1 MTPFAARG
9 VAAAVPDARASCAA
23 CGRVRT
29 VAGPILGAMIPARI
43 RRCRIRLPRRSALLG
58 IITLVALAALL
69 PGSIGGR
76 AQGADRETR
85 IAMSAPTTLDPA
97 EAGDAAS
104 AAVIAQL
111 FEGLT
116 AIDGSLVPRPAL
128 AASWTFADG
137 NRTVDF
143 TLRDGLT
150 FSDGTPISA
159 DDVLRSWLRVLDP
172 AARSP
177 LAALLY
183 DVVGARAYATGASA
197 DPATVG
203 LRADGR
209 VFEVRLTRPAGD
221 FPAIVA
227 SPSLSVVPPGVRG
240 GGAGLDPGAGFVA
253 SGGYVLAAST
263 PTELSLTANPHY
275 WAGPPPLSK
284 VTLVTDLGGKSP
296 VDVFGAGTLDWTPV
310 APEDASWIGF
320 DRTFGPQLR
329 SSADLV
335 VTYFGFDTRRAPF
348 NDPRVRRAF
357 AQAVDWRRVVRL
369 ADGSDALPATGMV
382 PPGIAGRSDVN
393 FLPPFDPAAAKRLLA
408 DAGFPDP
415 ATFPAITLVDS
426 GTPYD
431 AGILDQ
437 LHVNLGI
444 TVRYESRDF
453 TDFFNRLGKAD
464 GPQFWALGWVADYPS
479 PYDFLG
485 ILLGGGQPNN
495 YGGWTS
501 AAFDAAIARAAASQD
516 PATVRA
522 AYDQAEGAVRDE
534 VPVVPA
540 AYSTSYAL
548 SRTGLLGAQTNGLG
562 ILRIAGMAWAAG
574 TP

>member
-1 MTPFAARG
+1 
-9 VAAAVPDARASCAA
+9 
-23 CGRVRT
+23 
-29 VAGPILGAMIPARI
+29 MIPARV
-43 RRCRIRLPRRSALLG
+43 RPGRIRLSRRARVVG
-58 IITLVALAALL
+58 IVAIVALAAIL
-69 PGSIGGR
+69 PASSGAPVR
-76 AQGADRETR
+76 GADPETR
-85 IAMSAPTTLDPA
+85 IAMSAPNTLDPA
-97 EAGDAAS
+97 AAGDAAS

-128 AASWTFADG
+128 AASWAFADG

-150 FSDGTPISA
+150 FSDGTPITA
-159 DDVLRSWLRVLDP
+159 DDVLRSWLRVLNP
-172 AARSP
+172 AAPSP

-183 DVVGARAYATGASA
+183 DVVGARAYATGASV
-197 DPATVG
+197 DPASVG
-203 LRADGR
+203 LHANGR
-209 VFEVRLTRPAGD
+209 VFEVQLTQPAGD
-221 FPAIVA
+221 FPAIAA
-227 SPSLSVVPPGVRG
+227 SPSLAVVPPGVGSG
-240 GGAGLDPGAGFVA
+240 GPGLDAGAGFVA
-253 SGGYVLAAST
+253 SGGYVLAAQT
-263 PTELSLTANPHY
+263 PTELSLTANPRY
-275 WAGPPPLSK
+275 WAGPPALSR

-296 VDVFGAGTLDWTPV
+296 VDVFGAGTLDWTPI
-310 APEDASWIGF
+310 APEDASWIGY

-329 SSADLV
+329 SSADLA

-382 PPGIAGRSDVN
+382 PPGIPGRSNAD
-393 FLPPFDPAAAKRLLA
+393 FLPTFDPAAAKRLLA
-408 DAGFPDP
+408 DAGYPDP
-415 ATFPAITLVDS
+415 ATFPAVTLVDA

-444 TVRYESRDF
+444 TVRYESLDF
-453 TDFFNRLGKAD
+453 TDFFNRLGSAD
-464 GPQFWALGWVADYPS
+464 GPQFWALSWVADYPS

-501 AAFDAAIARAAASQD
+501 AAFDDAIARAAASQD
-516 PATVRA
+516 ASTVRA
-522 AYDQAEGAVRDE
+522 AFDQAEALVRDE

-540 AYSTSYAL
+540 SYSTSYAL

>member
-1 MTPFAARG
+1 MVSLHGRTGRIRPSRGAA
-9 VAAAVPDARASCAA
+9 
-23 CGRVRT
+23 
-29 VAGPILGAMIPARI
+29 ILGVVA
-43 RRCRIRLPRRSALLG
+43 
-58 IITLVALAALL
+58 LVALAGTLPLA
-69 PGSIGGR
+69 PGSGAR
-76 AQGADRETR
+76 GADRETR
-85 IAMSAPTTLDPA
+85 IAMSAPATIDPA
-97 EAGDAAS
+97 AAGDAGS

-116 AIDGSLVPRPAL
+116 AIDGSLAPRPAL
-128 AASWTFADG
+128 AASWAFTDG

-159 DDVLRSWLRVLDP
+159 EDVVRSWLRVLDP
-172 AARSP
+172 AAPSP

-183 DVVGARAYATGASA
+183 DVVGARAYATGASP

-203 LRADGR
+203 LHANGR
-209 VFEVRLTRPAGD
+209 VLEVQLTRPAGD
-221 FPAIVA
+221 FPAIAA
-227 SPSLSVVPPGVRG
+227 SPSLAVVPPGVVR
-240 GGAGLDPGAGFVA
+240 GGAGLGAGAGFVA
-253 SGGYVLAAST
+253 SGAYVLSAKT
-263 PTELSLTANPHY
+263 PTELQLTANDHY
-275 WAGPPPLSK
+275 WAGAPSLTR

-310 APEDASWIGF
+310 GPEDASWIGF
-320 DRTFGPQLR
+320 DRTLGPQLR
-329 SSADLV
+329 SSADLA

-382 PPGIAGRSDVN
+382 PPGIPGRSDADL
-393 FLPPFDPAAAKRLLA
+393 LPTFDPAAAKRLLA
-408 DAGFPDP
+408 DAGYADP
-415 ATFPAITLVDS
+415 AAFPVITLVDA

-437 LHVNLGI
+437 LHANLGI
-444 TVRYESRDF
+444 TVRYESLDF
-453 TDFFNRLGKAD
+453 TDFFTRLAGTD
-464 GPQFWALGWVADYPS
+464 GPRFWALGWVADYPS
-479 PYDFLG
+479 PSDFLG
-485 ILLGGGQPNN
+485 ILLGSGQPNN

-501 AAFDAAIARAAASQD
+501 AAFDDAIARAAASQD

-522 AYDQAEGAVRDE
+522 AYDQAEAIVRDE

-562 ILRIAGMAWAAG
+562 ILRIAGMAWAPG